1 MPFALVLFEGVRS
14 AEPPS
19 SSGIAAARWS
29 STAPLAERVAISLPL
44 AMNSARAAAIAFFQ
58 SGGNFPSLRRSAQ
71 FGRRRLDTVGPGH
84 ARRAALRANLAP
96 FAQQRLWNH
105 ERGRIPAEDLPR
117 AGDFLFTRRVAMC

>member
-19 SSGIAAARWS
+19 NSGIAVARWS

-58 SGGNFPSLRRSAQ
+58 SGGNFPSLRRSNSERNSA
-71 FGRRRLDTVGPGH
+71 GAALTRVGPGH
-84 ARRAALRANLAP
+84 ADLPALDADLAP
-96 FAQQRLWNH
+96 LAQ
-105 ERGRIPAEDLPR
+105 
-117 AGDFLFTRRVAMC
+117 